1 MLRRLPSLTEQVK
14 SHIKQRILNGEF
26 DGERIPSE
34 TDLAGLLGVSRTTIR
49 DALSRLE
56 IEGVI
61 YRKQGAGTFVN
72 KAGLQIKSRL
82 EEIWSYEEV
91 LADHG
96 YAPSTRILTVEVGPP
111 GAEIASALNMQM
123 KESLILIQKL
133 FLAEDEPVILTINHI
148 PAALIAL
155 PYAEED
161 FLPPVFRFLQEFGSQ
176 RLAYYVSEIVPVVA
190 SPFLAQT
197 LHLKAG
203 SALISFAEIGYNEEN
218 VPVIAANS
226 YFRDELLRLRLIR
239 RETS

>member
-34 TDLAGLLGVSRTTIR
+34 TDLAGLLGVSRTTVR

-56 IEGVI
+56 IEGVV

-96 YAPSTRILTVEVGPP
+96 YVPSTRILSVRRELP
-111 GAEIASALNMQM
+111 ASEIANALNLKR
-123 KESLILIQKL
+123 KESVIAVKKL
-133 FLAEDEPVILTINHI
+133 FLAEDEPVIVAINHI
-148 PAALIAL
+148 PARLIGL
-155 PYAEED
+155 PYDEAD
-161 FLPPVFRFLQEFGSQ
+161 FLPPVFRFLQDFAGQ
-176 RLAYYVSEIVPVVA
+176 QLAYYLSEIVPTTA
-190 SPFLAQT
+190 SPFLAET
-197 LHLKAG
+197 LHLQAG
-203 SALISFAEIGYNEEN
+203 SALISFAEVGFNEEN
-218 VPVIAANS
+218 MPVIAANS

-239 RETS
+239 RKAL